1 MNSSVRFF
9 PVLLTLLLMMV
20 CPAVAQE
27 AGTSAAGSSRE
38 TKTIIQIELLSSRF
52 GGPLVSQE
60 WGRLF
65 EKLGVVAR
73 IRQPVFDEEPEIKES
88 VRGTLRLVKLIGQI
102 DRDGSVVF
110 PGHRFRQSEMDEL
123 REWLEELR
131 TYGAQGAPTGK
142 PLWGLQRAQF
152 TEIFDSL
159 KSPIE
164 VELKGRPVEEA
175 LAELPLPATYPVRW
189 HTSTEAIRETAGSVN
204 VLQEVRGLSAGTG
217 LSAILAD
224 LGLGYRPL
232 RTPSGSIELVIQK
245 LSDAP
250 DAWPVGW
257 EPLEGT
263 SRLQLAPT
271 LFQMERVGFDQVP
284 LAEILDAIETA
295 TGVPI
300 IIDYGQC
307 RTHDIDPHELR
318 VSYPT
323 KRTAWA
329 LLVNSVVRQ
338 ARLTKEFKVDEAG
351 HTFLHVYPFV
361 PKAATER

>member
-1 MNSSVRFF
+1 MISSIRFT
-9 PVLLTLLLMMV
+9 PILLALVLFSA
-20 CPAVAQE
+20 PAAAQN
-27 AGTSAAGSSRE
+27 AGPTTTGSSRE
-38 TKTIIQIELLSSRF
+38 TTTIIQVELLSPRF
-52 GGPLVSQE
+52 ADPLLSQE

-65 EKLGVVAR
+65 ERLGVVAR

-88 VRGTLRLVKLIGQI
+88 TRGTLRLVKLIGQI
-102 DRDGSVVF
+102 DRDGSAVF
-110 PGHRFRQSEMDEL
+110 PGHRFRQSELEEL
-123 REWLEELR
+123 GEWLEELK

-152 TEIFDSL
+152 TAIFDSL
-159 KSPIE
+159 KTPIE
-164 VELKGRPVEEA
+164 VELKGRPVDEA
-175 LAELPLPATYPVRW
+175 LAELPLPETYPVRW
-189 HTSTEAIRETAGSVN
+189 HTSTDTIRETAGNVN

-217 LSAILAD
+217 LAVILAD

-232 RTPSGSIELVIQK
+232 RTPSGSIELVIQQ

-257 EPLEGT
+257 EPLKGT

-284 LAEILDAIETA
+284 LTEILDAIETA
-295 TGVPI
+295 TGIPI
-300 IIDYGQC
+300 VLDYGQC
-307 RTHDIDPHELR
+307 RAHDIAPHEFR

-351 HTFLHVYPFV
+351 NTFLHIYPFV
-361 PKAATER
+361 PRPATDR